1 MKIKKEIA
9 FNTHEVIGYSG
20 NLMMVVDWN
29 FDTVSRIC
37 RIRILN
43 KDSAEQI
50 TQFYLDKNAIDNL
63 KAILNRDYARV

>member
-1 MKIKKEIA
+1 MITKKVIA

-20 NLMMVVDWN
+20 NLMMVADYD
-29 FDTVSRIC
+29 FDTVTHIC

-50 TQFYLDKNAIDNL
+50 TQFYLDENAISNL
-63 KAILNRDYARV
+63 KGIFE